1 MGCEFEARIKRAGFY
16 QHPTGMIAKAAAER
30 EIKAL
35 LEYWGATQVQ
45 AITHAAIEQY
55 KIQLLQKPT
64 VWRWRKGDEIEEKPR
79 GTRKMSSV
87 NHLLRRLR
95 TMLNFAVRKGWL
107 TTNPFTKGDP
117 LISQA
122 AETERNRAEKADE
135 LQKLLDACTG
145 RREYLRPIILA
156 MTDSALRLT
165 EAKRLTRAEIH
176 FDAKVAW
183 IRARNTKGNKPRVVP
198 LSDRLINELKT
209 WCEKAKS
216 DDAPILP
223 QYDHKKAWKAVKK
236 EAGITDDL
244 QLRDLRGWGT
254 SRIAKALA
262 AAQLP
267 WQWGMKAT
275 GHTQTRT
282 YERYIKT
289 DEDIAKQTG
298 EALKKMKDKAA

>member
-1 MGCEFEARIKRAGFY
+1 MDTGFCEV
-16 QHPTGMIAKAAAER
+16 TST
-30 EIKAL
+30 
-35 LEYWGATQVQ
+35 AT
-45 AITHAAIEQY
+45 
-55 KIQLLQKPT
+55 
-64 VWRWRKGDEIEEKPR
+64 
-79 GTRKMSSV
+79 
-87 NHLLRRLR
+87 
-95 TMLNFAVRKGWL
+95 
-107 TTNPFTKGDP
+107 
-117 LISQA
+117 
-122 AETERNRAEKADE
+122 
-135 LQKLLDACTG
+135 
-145 RREYLRPIILA
+145 
-156 MTDSALRLT
+156 
-165 EAKRLTRAEIH
+165 
-176 FDAKVAW
+176 
-183 IRARNTKGNKPRVVP
+183 
-198 LSDRLINELKT
+198 
-209 WCEKAKS
+209 
-216 DDAPILP
+216 LP

>member
-1 MGCEFEARIKRAGFY
+1 MTDASSGVTFTGEVILATSRRPPGTNAR
-16 QHPTGMIAKAAAER
+16 
-30 EIKAL
+30 AL
-35 LEYWGATQVQ
+35 LVAYDAPLR
-45 AITHAAIEQY
+45 AA
-55 KIQLLQKPT
+55 
-64 VWRWRKGDEIEEKPR
+64 
-79 GTRKMSSV
+79 
-87 NHLLRRLR
+87 
-95 TMLNFAVRKGWL
+95 
-107 TTNPFTKGDP
+107 PF
-117 LISQA
+117 
-122 AETERNRAEKADE
+122 
-135 LQKLLDACTG
+135 
-145 RREYLRPIILA
+145 
-156 MTDSALRLT
+156 DS
-165 EAKRLTRAEIH
+165 RAEIH

-198 LSDRLINELKT
+198 LSDRLIDELKT

-282 YERYIKT
+282 YERYISVPSA
-289 DEDIAKQTG
+289 EWRRHRFC
-298 EALKKMKDKAA
+298 